1 MLNPF
6 KRKKVSLVLGGGS
19 ARGMAHIGV
28 LKVFERENIPID
40 QIIGTSM
47 GALVGASYSVGVPIS
62 VMEEKAYKSNV
73 NKLLDPTMPK
83 MGLLAGD
90 RLESSIRDLIG
101 DKDFSDCRIPVAI
114 VTTDMENGEDVIH
127 RKGDLVK
134 VIRASCS
141 WPGIVNPVR
150 IDGKLLSDGGIK
162 HSVPTMIAKSLGA
175 EYTIAV
181 DVGFC
186 VKIGKI
192 ENIFQMILQSFQI
205 TGNMLNQCQASAAD
219 VIINV
224 NLGNINQIAFDRA
237 REIVQKGAE
246 AAEAKVAAIKKDLNL

>member
-1 MLNPF
+1 M
-6 KRKKVSLVLGGGS
+6 GGGS

-28 LKVFERENIPID
+28 LKVFEREKIPID
-40 QIIGTSM
+40 QIVGTSM
-47 GALVGASYSVGVPIS
+47 GALIGASYSVGVPIS
-62 VMEEKAYKSNV
+62 MMEEKAYKSNI
-73 NKLLDPTMPK
+73 NKLLDPTIPK

-90 RLESSIRDLIG
+90 RLEASIKDLIG
-101 DKDFSDCRIPVAI
+101 TKSFSDCKIPIAV
-114 VTTDMENGEDVIH
+114 VTTDMENGEDVI
-127 RKGDLVK
+127 RQTGNLVK

-141 WPGIVNPVR
+141 WPGIVNPVM
-150 IDGKLLSDGGIK
+150 IDGRVLSDGGIK
-162 HSVPTMIAKSLGA
+162 HSVPTIIARSLGA
-175 EYTIAV
+175 EYIIAV

-186 VKIGKI
+186 IKIGKI

-205 TGNMLNQCQASAAD
+205 TGNMLNQCQASTAD

-246 AAEAKVAAIKKDLNL
+246 AAELSVAKIKKDLPL